1 MFHQKKTIIRCDP
14 SGIVRSVRSFFAKT
28 GREDSRTIVF
38 CADGQTTEC
47 FAHQLQQGGTSNRS
61 LILVGVDN
69 DPSKRGIEY
78 VFDRKPDCFANH
90 ELFFTNTVFDWAHQ
104 EFHLKTNRN
113 RTVVFG
119 YSCGGA
125 FATSMAVRHPD
136 KYVGAIAMSIAG
148 RPVRVDQDT
157 GEVDLSNSRFCLA
170 AGQSEMSG
178 MKKYMKRLEKWL
190 GKQGA
195 ACRHSVIRGDHNL
208 ELWTSE
214 FGPALNW
221 LLDHD

>member
-1 MFHQKKTIIRCDP
+1 MFHQSKKWIRCGQSEVTRTVRLFVP
-14 SGIVRSVRSFFAKT
+14 SPKISDECPV
-28 GREDSRTIVF
+28 VF
-38 CADGQTTEC
+38 CADGQTTKY
-47 FAHQLQQGGTSNRS
+47 FADRLQESDHNWP
-61 LILVGVDN
+61 LVLVGVDH
-69 DPSKRGIEY
+69 DPRNRAVEY
-78 VFDRKPDCFANH
+78 VFGNRPEAFANH
-90 ELFFTNTVFDWAHQ
+90 ELFFTETVFDWAHQ
-104 EFHLKTNRN
+104 EFKLKTNRN

-170 AGQSEMSG
+170 AGQSEISG

-208 ELWTSE
+208 ELWTGE

-221 LLDHD
+221 LLDRD